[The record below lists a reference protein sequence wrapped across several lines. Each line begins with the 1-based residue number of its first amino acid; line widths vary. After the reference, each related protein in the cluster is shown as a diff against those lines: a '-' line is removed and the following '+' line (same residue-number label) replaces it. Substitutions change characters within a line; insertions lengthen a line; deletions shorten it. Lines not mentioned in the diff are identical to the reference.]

1 MTSFGQLT
9 WSSALSPPNTTAAND
24 GGSHSSIPSPAPLPL
39 LRAASV
45 CSPLPSPSVS
55 PGCLDSAVPR
65 MSLPPPRASSASSL
79 CWLLCRLCSAPFRSS
94 ASATTPSWKT
104 VPLSVFDFLL
114 LQCSVDLIIH
124 ALTQS
129 LNLRLTLPSLLL
141 AAVHTQGLT
150 SVSSSSSRASLF
162 RLSLPSSSQV
172 SASDSCSFRLPLLML
187 LESGLLSASSYSGSL
202 LPPSALPCSG
212 WLSASAPLGFL

>member
-1 MTSFGQLT
+1 
-9 WSSALSPPNTTAAND
+9 
-24 GGSHSSIPSPAPLPL
+24 
-39 LRAASV
+39 
-45 CSPLPSPSVS
+45 
-55 PGCLDSAVPR
+55 

-114 LQCSVDLIIH
+114 LQCSV
-124 ALTQS
+124 
-129 LNLRLTLPSLLL
+129 
-141 AAVHTQGLT
+141 AVHTQGLT

-202 LPPSALPCSG
+202 LPPSALPCSVH
-212 WLSASAPLGFL
+212 LFSECVKRVLCAKAIQCRE